1 MISVEMTN
9 AGGDLIAG
17 RTGVVEIE
25 AIVVEIE
32 ITAVREVTEV
42 AMIGN
47 VLNAITITS
56 LGEIPAIVALQNAL
70 RIPELVTVEDTN
82 AGTTEAVIAEVVAVD
97 TEVVEIVT
105 TAVETVVTIEVK
117 IGVTIEAELS
127 AEELVTGGIAMAG
140 QGEVEDIIERKP
152 IPIIL
157 LERTETIDYQRVS
170 PQSLQYFSPRLSS
183 LFTEYFLHSGQ
194 GGKPVFSFLT
204 LLNLRGI
211 GKRGQPF
218 FGLRTFGILPPN
230 LDKT

>member
-70 RIPELVTVEDTN
+70 RIPELVAVEDTN

-105 TAVETVVTIEVK
+105 
-117 IGVTIEAELS
+117 IEAE
-127 AEELVTGGIAMAG
+127 
-140 QGEVEDIIERKP
+140 
-152 IPIIL
+152 
-157 LERTETIDYQRVS
+157 
-170 PQSLQYFSPRLSS
+170 
-183 LFTEYFLHSGQ
+183 
-194 GGKPVFSFLT
+194 
-204 LLNLRGI
+204 
-211 GKRGQPF
+211 
-218 FGLRTFGILPPN
+218 
-230 LDKT
+230 

>member
-1 MISVEMTN
+1 MEIVT
-9 AGGDLIAG
+9 
-17 RTGVVEIE
+17 IE
-25 AIVVEIE
+25 AEIAEVE
-32 ITAVREVTEV
+32 AV
-42 AMIGN
+42 
-47 VLNAITITS
+47 
-56 LGEIPAIVALQNAL
+56 
-70 RIPELVTVEDTN
+70 D
-82 AGTTEAVIAEVVAVD
+82 TEAVEIVTIEAEIVEVVAVDTEAVEIVTIEAEIAEAEAVD

-105 TAVETVVTIEVK
+105 TAVETV
-117 IGVTIEAELS
+117 VTIEAELS

-211 GKRGQPF
+211 GNRGQPF